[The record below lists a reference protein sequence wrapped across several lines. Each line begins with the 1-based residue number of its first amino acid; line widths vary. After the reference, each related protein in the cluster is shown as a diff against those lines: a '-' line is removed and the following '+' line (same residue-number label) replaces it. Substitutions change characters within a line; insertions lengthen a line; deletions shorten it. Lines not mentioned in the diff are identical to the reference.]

1 MQIVFLC
8 VAIAVL
14 VFSFFVVLN
23 TAETSSRLYPGSNV
37 RFLAAL
43 PSTLL
48 CLVLLAWFFPEPLS
62 SDYVSWL
69 LIVIIAAGF
78 VFYGAWVDAGFNGGL
93 FKRVMHAVVV
103 NKQGKALTFKK
114 ALWRNVLKLVL
125 LPVAPLNLHVLA
137 KDFRRQALHDK
148 LSGSFVMW
156 SPDVIAANEPESSY
170 EVDIKS

>member
-43 PSTLL
+43 PGTLL
-48 CLVLLAWFFPEPLS
+48 LLVLLVWFFPEPLA
-62 SDYVSWL
+62 SDYVSWVL
-69 LIVIIAAGF
+69 VVIVAAGF
-78 VFYGAWVDAGFNGGL
+78 MFYGAWVDARFYGGL
-93 FKRVMHAVVV
+93 FKRVMHAIVV

-114 ALWRNVLKLVL
+114 ALWRNFLKLAL
-125 LPVAPLNLHVLA
+125 LPLAPLNLRALS

-156 SPDVIAANEPESSY
+156 TPDVIAAHEPESSY
-170 EVDIKS
+170 QVDIKS

>member
-8 VAIAVL
+8 IAIALL

-43 PSTLL
+43 PGLL
-48 CLVLLAWFFPEPLS
+48 LLLVLFVWFFPEPLS
-62 SDYVSWL
+62 SDYIGWL
-69 LIVIIAAGF
+69 LIVTVAAGF
-78 VFYGAWVDAGFNGGL
+78 VFYGAWADARFYGGL
-93 FKRVMHAVVV
+93 FKRAMHAIVV
-103 NKQGKALTFKK
+103 NRQGRALTFKK
-114 ALWRNVLKLVL
+114 ALWRNFLKLIL
-125 LPVAPLNLHVLA
+125 LPLAPLNFHALS

-156 SPDVIAANEPESSY
+156 TPEVIAANEPESSY